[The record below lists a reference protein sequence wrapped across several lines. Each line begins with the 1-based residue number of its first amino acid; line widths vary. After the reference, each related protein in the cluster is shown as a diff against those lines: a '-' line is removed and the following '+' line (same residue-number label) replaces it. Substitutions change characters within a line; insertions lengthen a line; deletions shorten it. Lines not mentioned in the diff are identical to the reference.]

1 MALSKNKS
9 QNSEF
14 WSLINRRMKMR
25 YIVNNEEVSRDTF
38 YFCQRAKEEN
48 KSFVLLNP
56 TKGVESYIN
65 DRPEFDYYICDEIR
79 TYVTKGEK
87 TVTEW
92 FEKDED
98 YSWSKC
104 TPEDMTKRY
113 QKSKFKDTM
122 TFEEWYKK
130 NGWTLK
136 SETKYEIECY
146 DILIAEDFEEK
157 DVKIKLFS
165 VKVKND
171 DTVKTINKIRD
182 ERGNFCVKYVL
193 RNDAYTEIIYEDTY
207 KEI

>member
-1 MALSKNKS
+1 
-9 QNSEF
+9 
-14 WSLINRRMKMR
+14 MK
-25 YIVNNEEVSRDTF
+25 YIVNSKEVSRDTF

-65 DRPEFDYYICDEIR
+65 NHSEFDYYICDEIR

-104 TPEDMTKRY
+104 TSEDMTKRY

-122 TFEEWYKK
+122 TFEEWYTK
-130 NGWTLK
+130 NGWEYK
-136 SETKYEIECY
+136 SETKYESEY
-146 DILIAEDFEEK
+146 HDIPSVEEFREDK
-157 DVKIKLFS
+157 VQIKLFS
-165 VKVKND
+165 VTVDNG
-171 DTVKTINKIRD
+171 DTVKTINKIRN

-193 RNDAYTEIIYEDTY
+193 RNGAYTEIIYEDTY
-207 KEI
+207 KEV